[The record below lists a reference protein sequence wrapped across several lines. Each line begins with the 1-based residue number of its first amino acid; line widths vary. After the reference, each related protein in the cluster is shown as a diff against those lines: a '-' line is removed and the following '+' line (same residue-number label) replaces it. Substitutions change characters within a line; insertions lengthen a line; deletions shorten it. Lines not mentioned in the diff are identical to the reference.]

1 MDQLW
6 SDDIEVTSIGPGENV
21 KVKLKNIEEEDVSPG
36 FVLCDPNEPIITG
49 RVSVKSNFEH
59 KDSFVYPLLL
69 RHKHSY
75 VAYHEGTKANPK
87 EFLPTTIIG
96 DIFPN
101 IDEQSS

>member
-49 RVSVKSNFEH
+49 RVSVHSNLNLTFDLAPCTH
-59 KDSFVYPLLL
+59 LVSQNAASGGSRNIIYRTAP
-69 RHKHSY
+69 H
-75 VAYHEGTKANPK
+75 AT
-87 EFLPTTIIG
+87 LPQPPITMVQCQ
-96 DIFPN
+96 P
-101 IDEQSS
+101 